1 MQRLSAFPITAAVRV
16 GTPRCGLGTSKQCQ
30 GLLLQGTVGMDW
42 VERFFTFMTSVSVIG
57 LVVAIGWLVL
67 FR

>member
-1 MQRLSAFPITAAVRV
+1 MP
-16 GTPRCGLGTSKQCQ
+16 